1 MDPDFPI
8 VLCAGAP
15 DTPEI
20 AEEMKEAL
28 AAAQTKR
35 KDIFWIEEML
45 DRPAVIEL
53 YSHAALFCC
62 PSIYEPFGIINLEAM
77 ACETAVVAS
86 AVGGIKEV
94 VAECETGF
102 LVPLEQMKESP
113 FEATNPAKFERDL
126 AARINQLMKDR
137 QLREKFGKAG
147 RKRAEENFSWEA
159 IAAKT
164 KKLYETLKH

>member
-1 MDPDFPI
+1 FQI

-20 AEEMKEAL
+20 AAEMKEAVES
-28 AAAQTKR
+28 AMKKR
-35 KDIFWIEEML
+35 SDIIWIDEMV
-45 DRPAVIEL
+45 DRNAVTEL
-53 YSHAALFCC
+53 YSHAAVFCC

-94 VAECETGF
+94 VVDGETGF

-113 FEATNPAKFERDL
+113 FEPMNPEKFSRDL
-126 AARINQLMKDR
+126 AARINQLMKDPKKR
-137 QLREKFGKAG
+137 AKFGQAG
-147 RKRAEENFSWEA
+147 RKRAEENFSWSA
-159 IAAKT
+159 IAKKT
-164 KKLYETLKH
+164 IALYESLL